1 MAKES
6 KNKRNT
12 HKRPHIMSKQ
22 HILVADSGATKT
34 DWCLLQQ
41 EEIVCRFK
49 TKGISPI
56 FQTQKEIDKEI
67 KENVYP
73 QLKNTTLKAIYFY
86 GSGCIPEKTDSV
98 RNAIQSTFLIDK
110 IEVNSD
116 LIGAAHALCG
126 NKKGIVCILG
136 TGSNSCEWD
145 ETEITHQVS
154 PLGFILGDEGSGA
167 HMGKLL
173 INDLLKNQLQR
184 ELKEK
189 FLKQYKLTQATII
202 ENVYRKPYPSRFLAS
217 ISPFLLQNIEDEL
230 IKSIVKKSFSDFFER
245 NVMQY
250 NYKNNEVHFVGSIA
264 YYYASILKEVA
275 NEKEI
280 TIGKIEQSPMEGL
293 INYYSNKAE

>member
-1 MAKES
+1 M
-6 KNKRNT
+6 T
-12 HKRPHIMSKQ
+12 DQ
-22 HILVADSGATKT
+22 HILFADSGATKT

-41 EEIVCRFK
+41 EEVVCRFK

-73 QLKNTTLKAIYFY
+73 QLKDISLKAIYFY
-86 GSGCIPEKTDSV
+86 GSGCIPEKIDSV
-98 RNAIQSTFLIDK
+98 RSAIQSSFSVDE

-126 NKKGIVCILG
+126 SKNGIACILG
-136 TGSNSCEWD
+136 TGSNSCEWNGR
-145 ETEITHQVS
+145 EITNQVS

-167 HMGKLL
+167 HMGKMLVS
-173 INDLLKNQLQR
+173 DLLKNQLQR

-217 ISPFLLQNIEDEL
+217 ISPFLLQNIENEL

-275 NEKEI
+275 IEKEI
-280 TIGKIEQSPMEGL
+280 TIGKIEQSPIEGL
-293 INYYSNKAE
+293 INYYSNKVE